1 MRLSDDACVIG
12 FGHFPSPKST
22 LSFGGDHA
30 KMEIT
35 PRARAALNELIEHGF
50 VAACAPLD
58 SYPNREHYRGVKTV
72 HLLMKDRPHL
82 NPFGPD
88 AAENMRWPT
97 FTAKTLNNSKG

>member
-12 FGHFPSPKST
+12 FGHFSSPKST